1 MHNTLLKGI
10 VILEALAGEAREFSL
25 AELAALT
32 GLGKSQACRLLKT
45 LVEQG
50 YVVQNAGTRSYRI
63 GLRTLELSASI
74 LERME
79 VRRAGLAYLHDLS
92 DRTRSPSY
100 LGVGHLGKVLIVE
113 TAYPAG
119 VYSASSPGFGS
130 TLPLHDS
137 AMGRA
142 MLAEMSVEERLRHV
156 PGSADEGLAAA
167 IEEARRTGVAVI
179 VRERGD
185 GSAVVGVA
193 AVVRNCRGQAIAAL
207 GASTDKED
215 WDRRDQEAYKRA
227 VAKAAAGL
235 SFALGYAA
243 GRLTLEGLSA

>member
-1 MHNTLLKGI
+1 VIRGFSWLLPG
-10 VILEALAGEAREFSL
+10 ELAGMAWPTHPEAD
-25 AELAALT
+25 AA
-32 GLGKSQACRLLKT
+32 
-45 LVEQG
+45 
-50 YVVQNAGTRSYRI
+50 
-63 GLRTLELSASI
+63 GLRARGVGAVVCLCGEGWEHGVA
-74 LERME
+74 E
-79 VRRAGLAYLHDLS
+79 RAGLAYLHDLS

-185 GSAVVGVA
+185 GSSVVGVA
-193 AVVRNCRGQAIAAL
+193 AVVRNCRGAVIAAL

-215 WDRRDQEAYKRA
+215 WDQRDQEAYKRA
-227 VAKAAAGL
+227 VVKAAAGL
-235 SFALGYAA
+235 SFAMGHAA
-243 GRLTLEGLSA
+243 GRLTLEGFSV